1 MERDAT
7 AIVQG
12 ILDHWSRGDFRA
24 TAGLLSEDVE
34 SIWGE
39 PPGDDIV
46 CHGPAE
52 VARRFGEFLAN
63 WSEFRV
69 EAQEL
74 IPLDDANVLVLGIQ
88 RGKGAASALEI
99 EAHVHIVFKLSGEQ
113 IAGTYWFFDRETAL
127 RAAGLDESDG

>member
-1 MERDAT
+1 M
-7 AIVQG
+7 AIVEG

-24 TAGLLSEDVE
+24 TAGLLSDDVE

-52 VARRFGEFLAN
+52 VARHFRAFLAN

-74 IPLDDANVLVLGIQ
+74 IPLDGANVLVLGVQ
-88 RGKGAASALEI
+88 RGKGAASGVEI
-99 EAHVHIVFKLSGEQ
+99 DARVHIVFKLTGQQ
-113 IAGTYWFFDRETAL
+113 IAGTYWFFDREKAL
-127 RAAGLDESDG
+127 RAAGLGEYDG